1 MNWERCF
8 WVMVVLLF
16 FVLGL
21 WGGFVLHE
29 SFMFKGATMI
39 AEGLE
44 GTTFNINV
52 DFNETKMVDRMIE
65 FFNSSDYTNE
75 VKEE

>member
-1 MNWERCF
+1 MACLTF
-8 WVMVVLLF
+8 LI
-16 FVLGL
+16 LGL

-29 SFMFKGATMI
+29 NFMFKGAVMI

-52 DFNETKMVDRMIE
+52 DFNESEITDKMIE
-65 FFNSSDYTNE
+65 FFNSSEYIGALS
-75 VKEE
+75 K